1 MASAN
6 SGSSFKVITPL
17 CDSYDTT
24 LSKAQV
30 SAQATYFEAG
40 IDSLLK
46 PCRMTA
52 GESFVDLPALLTK
65 GQGEIRQVTSE

>member
-1 MASAN
+1 MALAN
-6 SGSSFKVITPL
+6 SGSSHKVITPL
-17 CDSYDTT
+17 CDSYDTKLFKT
-24 LSKAQV
+24 QV
-30 SAQATYFEAG
+30 LVQTTYFEAR